1 MSNIWSLIGI
11 TLLFLGKPDKAI
23 LAFKRQIEVTPSHE
37 QAWYGIGEAFSLL
50 GKPDEAIAAYQKQIE
65 ITPNHKRALSGLKG
79 LNDALSN
86 W

>member
-1 MSNIWSLIGI
+1 MSDIWSLIGI

-23 LAFKRQIEVTPSHE
+23 LAFKRQIEVTPNHKW
-37 QAWYGIGEAFSLL
+37 AWYGIGEAFILL
-50 GKPDEAIAAYQKQIE
+50 EQPGKAMEAYKKQIK
-65 ITPNHKRALSGLKG
+65 ITPNHKRALNGLKA